1 MEDRLEALETRLAF
15 QDHEIQTLNDVI
27 ISQQARID
35 DLAEQLRVLQDKM
48 KDMKPSAVG
57 PASEE
62 PPPPHY

>member
-27 ISQQARID
+27 ISQQTRID

-48 KDMKPSAVG
+48 KDMKPSVVG

-62 PPPPHY
+62 TPPPHY

>member
-1 MEDRLEALETRLAF
+1 MEDRLEALETRLVF

-35 DLAEQLRVLQDKM
+35 ELAEQLRVLQDKM

-62 PPPPHY
+62 TPPPHY